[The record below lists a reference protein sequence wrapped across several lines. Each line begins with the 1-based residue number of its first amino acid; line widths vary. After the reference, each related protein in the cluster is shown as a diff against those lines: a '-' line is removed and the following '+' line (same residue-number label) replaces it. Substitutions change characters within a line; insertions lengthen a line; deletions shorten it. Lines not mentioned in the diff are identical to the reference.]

1 MDHTQNYLYGYWQL
15 FQQDLKYLAAYKAF
29 VVSKR
34 IKMKRRKSAVDRL
47 DLPVPV
53 ARALK
58 RSGGFDK
65 LVSHLP
71 KRQDLAPVTREHV
84 VLSDITRMRIL
95 HALSRSRLCPCLL
108 KRVARVADS
117 KLSYHLKIL
126 EKAGLIE
133 ARRTK
138 SWRIYSITPEGRRA
152 LSL

>member
-1 MDHTQNYLYGYWQL
+1 MDHTQEYLCEYWRL
-15 FQQDLKYLAAYKAF
+15 FQQDLKYFAAYKVF

-34 IKMKRRKSAVDRL
+34 IKMKRRKTAIDRL
-47 DLPVPV
+47 DLPGPV
-53 ARALK
+53 ARALRK
-58 RSGGFDK
+58 SGGFDK
-65 LVSHLP
+65 LVSRLP
-71 KRQDLAPVTREHV
+71 KRQELASVTKEHV

-108 KRVARVADS
+108 KRVTRVADS

-138 SWRIYSITPEGRRA
+138 SWRIYSITPKGRRA
-152 LSL
+152 LSP